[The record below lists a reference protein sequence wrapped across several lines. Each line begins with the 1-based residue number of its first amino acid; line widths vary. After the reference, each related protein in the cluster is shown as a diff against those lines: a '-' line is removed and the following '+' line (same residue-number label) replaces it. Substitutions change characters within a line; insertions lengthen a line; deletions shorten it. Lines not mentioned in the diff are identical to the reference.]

1 MLRTWDGGRL
11 SIATTLAE
19 LPQKRGQMYSNRIG
33 PMQLSQIRGRRN
45 VSFQTE
51 AHLFQVTEI
60 GR

>member
-1 MLRTWDGGRL
+1 MLRALGGAKL
-11 SIATTLAE
+11 SIATTFEE
-19 LPQKRGQMYSNRIG
+19 LPQKRGQIYSNRIG